1 MNSVGWA
8 GVEDSQMGQW
18 IVVGRGDRDRI
29 PGLSDLWMAGV
40 IGWVSQDTVDQ
51 QGGFHLWK
59 SHQER
64 FVCRMGRQG
73 GLSVGE
79 NGRGRALLTRTV
91 GHQSRGGQR
100 R

>member
-1 MNSVGWA
+1 M
-8 GVEDSQMGQW
+8 
-18 IVVGRGDRDRI
+18 VGRGDRDRI
-29 PGLSDLWMAGV
+29 PGLSDLWMSGV

-51 QGGFHLWK
+51 QGDFHLW
-59 SHQER
+59 ER
-64 FVCRMGRQG
+64 FVCRMDQQG

-91 GHQSRGGQR
+91 GHQSGGGQR